1 MFFTGYMIHCEVVF
15 IQELHLQGNSIGD
28 EGVRALMS
36 GLSDSKGESV
46 TLSISILRCQIQ
58 SI

>member
-1 MFFTGYMIHCEVVF
+1 MFFKGCMIHCEVVF

-36 GLSDSKGESV
+36 GLSDSKGVSV
-46 TLSISILRCQIQ
+46 TLCQIQ